1 MADVDAAHSAAPEL
15 EATDVPDDRARL
27 GPGDRTLL
35 VIDNDENFARFLMDM
50 AHETGFKALVGTRGA
65 AGIALPH
72 QYRVDAVTLDIQLPD
87 INGWKVLDRLKTDPA
102 TRHIPVYVITTEEDA
117 SRGVALGA
125 LGVLTKPIRTRE
137 ALEEV
142 LARLRGFLG
151 RPNRRLVLLTA
162 STSDSLPLEEL
173 LSIPSVAVVPVV
185 SLAAATAAIAE
196 TDTNAV
202 VVHLKEGRLE
212 ELRETAELMR
222 RCSERQL
229 PLIVYTP
236 AELSPEA
243 EEFLQKLSG
252 GEVARVV
259 RSPERLLDQ
268 ASLYLHLPL
277 HALPEEKRKM
287 VEHLYQTD
295 AILTGRKVMIVD
307 DDIRNIFAMTSVL
320 ERQGMS
326 VISAETGQE
335 AIEKLGSSSGV
346 DVVLMDIM
354 MPGMDGYDTM
364 RTIRRME
371 RFRGL
376 PIIAVT
382 AKAMKG
388 DREKTLQAGA
398 WDYLAKPVD
407 TDQMLSVLRA
417 WLYR

>member
-1 MADVDAAHSAAPEL
+1 
-15 EATDVPDDRARL
+15 
-27 GPGDRTLL
+27 
-35 VIDNDENFARFLMDM
+35 
-50 AHETGFKALVGTRGA
+50 
-65 AGIALPH
+65 
-72 QYRVDAVTLDIQLPD
+72 
-87 INGWKVLDRLKTDPA
+87 
-102 TRHIPVYVITTEEDA
+102 
-117 SRGVALGA
+117 
-125 LGVLTKPIRTRE
+125 
-137 ALEEV
+137 
-142 LARLRGFLG
+142 
-151 RPNRRLVLLTA
+151 VLLTA